1 MYNRFISLA
10 CLAALAAV
18 VGAAPAAADSK
29 NGKKIY
35 DAKCSMCH
43 AKDGKGNAAMAKMFQ
58 LPSGALSLVS
68 TEAQALPAGDFTKIT
83 QDGKGKMPAF
93 KDKLQ
98 DTDFTDISAYVR
110 AMAKTSA
117 KPAESPTAKAY
128 AAKCASCHGKNGK
141 GNAALA
147 KGLQIEPASLD
158 LTAPSTAAK
167 NDAELTAVMLKGSG
181 KMPAYEG
188 KLSAQE
194 IADLI
199 RHTRSLAAPK
209 PEAKPAAAK

>member
-1 MYNRFISLA
+1 MHDRFISLA

-18 VGAAPAAADSK
+18 VGAAPAADPE

-68 TEAQALPAGDFTKIT
+68 TEAQSLPAGDFTKIT
-83 QDGKGKMPAF
+83 QDGKGKMPSF

-98 DTDFTDISAYVR
+98 DADFADISAYVKVL
-110 AMAKTSA
+110 AKASA
-117 KPAESPTAKAY
+117 KPAESPVAKAY

-167 NDAELTAVMLKGSG
+167 TDAELTAVMLKGSG

-209 PEAKPAAAK
+209 PEAKPAAAQ

>member
-1 MYNRFISLA
+1 MHDRFISLA

-18 VGAAPAAADSK
+18 VGAAPAADPE

-68 TEAQALPAGDFTKIT
+68 TEAQALPAGDFVKIT
-83 QDGKGKMPAF
+83 QDGKGKMPSF

-98 DTDFTDISAYVR
+98 DADFADISAYVK
-110 AMAKTSA
+110 ALAKAAA

-167 NDAELTAVMLKGSG
+167 KDAELTTVMLKGSG

-188 KLSAQE
+188 KLSSQE
-194 IADLI
+194 IADLL
-199 RHTRSLAAPK
+199 RHTRSLAAAPK
-209 PEAKPAAAK
+209 PEAKPAAAQ

>member
-1 MYNRFISLA
+1 MHDRFISLA

-18 VGAAPAAADSK
+18 VGAAPAADPE

-83 QDGKGKMPAF
+83 QDGKGKMPSF

-98 DTDFTDISAYVR
+98 DAEFADISAYVK
-110 AMAKTSA
+110 ALAKAAA
-117 KPAESPTAKAY
+117 KPAESPVAKAY

-167 NDAELTAVMLKGSG
+167 KDAELTAVMLKGSG

-209 PEAKPAAAK
+209 PEAKPAAVK

>member
-1 MYNRFISLA
+1 MHDRFISLA

-18 VGAAPAAADSK
+18 VGAAPAAAPE

-83 QDGKGKMPAF
+83 QDGKGKMPSF

-98 DTDFTDISAYVR
+98 DADFADISAYVK
-110 AMAKTSA
+110 ALAKAAA

-167 NDAELTAVMLKGSG
+167 TDAELTAVMLKGSG

-209 PEAKPAAAK
+209 PEAKPAAVK